1 MKARRI
7 FAGSIVALML
17 SVSPLAAAC
26 DLSCAF
32 ASMDSDCHA
41 QRAETRDAASSG
53 MHMDGM
59 HMDGMDMDGMTMPG
73 MAHSPEQKAGSAI
86 SAVMPNHPSIGEM
99 GPCEKQ
105 SCDGDSTV
113 SAKAKRSFAEQHDL
127 ILATIEIPRA
137 RSAPPTLRGARD
149 DIAAH
154 RIHDASPLLRILR
167 I

>member
-53 MHMDGM
+53 MQ
-59 HMDGMDMDGMTMPG
+59 MDGMDMDGMTMPG

-154 RIHDASPLLRILR
+154 RIDDASPPLRILR